1 MTIPDELI
9 EGEAGLVSPAT
20 GRPLTKRGEAT
31 RRRLLEAA
39 EIVFAEQGYHEASI
53 VKITERAG
61 IGLGT
66 FYLYFDSKQS
76 IFEALVIDLNRRVR
90 HSMSEAMA
98 GASSRLDAER
108 AGFEGFF
115 RFTAEHPALYR
126 VVREAEFVSPE
137 TLRLHYTPHRRGLR
151 GRTPRR
157 TGGRRRRPRPRSRG
171 DGLGADG
178 HGRADRHALPA
189 LGARCRRQAALGAR
203 AEGVRR
209 HDALHRQR
217 AGAASSRSRR
227 SIRRRG
233 EIRMTE
239 QSLAGK
245 RALITGGASGIGL
258 ACVREFAGAR
268 CARDRRRP
276 PRLPHRVDRR

>member
-9 EGEAGLVSPAT
+9 DGEAGFVSPAT

-39 EIVFAEQGYHEASI
+39 EVVFAEQGYHEASI

-98 GASSRLDAER
+98 GASSRLEAER
-108 AGFEGFF
+108 AGFTGFF
-115 RFTAEHPALYR
+115 RFTAEHPGAVPGRARGRVRLAGDAPTALH
-126 VVREAEFVSPE
+126 A
-137 TLRLHYTPHRRGLR
+137 HRRGLR
-151 GRTPRR
+151 GRAARR
-157 TGGRRRRPRPRSRG
+157 TGRRRRRPRSGPRGHRV
-171 DGLGADG
+171 GAHG

-189 LGARCRRQAALGAR
+189 VGEGCRRHAAVG
-203 AEGVRR
+203 
-209 HDALHRQR
+209 
-217 AGAASSRSRR
+217 
-227 SIRRRG
+227 
-233 EIRMTE
+233 
-239 QSLAGK
+239 
-245 RALITGGASGIGL
+245 
-258 ACVREFAGAR
+258 
-268 CARDRRRP
+268 P
-276 PRLPHRVDRR
+276 